1 MQELRFIVKGQMI
14 KKDPSSPFSKMVAG
28 TSNYYVAAFD
38 MDSAW
43 TGYNCLAKFETKDS
57 TEFVPIKSGQ
67 AMIPESVLKHKN
79 FSVSVIGKNG
89 VSMLTTTT
97 NKVVQIG
104 GI

>member
-14 KKDPSSPFSKMVAG
+14 KKDPNSPFSKMVAG

-43 TGYNCLAKFETKDS
+43 TGYNCLAKFKTNAGE
-57 TEFVPIKSGQ
+57 EFIPIRSGQ
-67 AMIPESVLKHKN
+67 AVIPDSVLKHKT
-79 FSVSVIGKNG
+79 FEVSVIGKNG
-89 VSMLTTTT
+89 TSMLTT
-97 NKVVQIG
+97 NSNRVIQIG

>member
-28 TSNYYVAAFD
+28 TSNFYVAAFD

-43 TGYNCLAKFETKDS
+43 TGYNCLAKFIADDIL
-57 TEFVPIKSGQ
+57 EFVPIQHGR
-67 AMIPESVLKHKN
+67 ATIPDNVLKHKT
-79 FSVSVIGKNG
+79 FTVSVIGKNKA
-89 VSMLTTTT
+89 STLTTNE

>member
-43 TGYNCLAKFETKDS
+43 TGYNCLAKFETKDG

-67 AMIPESVLKHKN
+67 AMIPESVLKYKT
-79 FSVSVIGKNG
+79 FEVSIIGKNRDA
-89 VSMLTTTT
+89 MLTT
-97 NKVVQIG
+97 NSNRVIQIG